1 MRETKY
7 RKTEISFS
15 FLLLQLFGQKSY
27 SEIKGYQN
35 ITLIKKYYI
44 KLINSFKHA
53 INETINITDK
63 NQITSLFNILN
74 NGEKK
79 IKSCD
84 NFNDIDQAFITIQTK
99 MILQLLGQIPNH
111 SREKNII
118 NKKENWK
125 LNSLRQIQYVQNTK
139 HKELM
144 VFKLIQEKYI
154 DRFGDWSDF
163 VFLYYSECN
172 NEYDKLIKLLK
183 DKHPDIYME
192 I

>member
-35 ITLIKKYYI
+35 ITLIKKHYI

-74 NGEKK
+74 NGEQK

-99 MILQLLGQIPNH
+99 MILQLLGQIPNR

-163 VFLYYSECN
+163 VLLYYSECN